1 MADLYCLRLIAN
13 NFKVKLTNQFTQTR
27 FITLNWQQLLT
38 WRWWLQQVFKVS
50 VTTNKWQWYDHIL
63 KFINVLNIH
72 FWETI
77 AMIIYIGSSLL

>member
-1 MADLYCLRLIAN
+1 MVFLSTTLTLMIRLH
-13 NFKVKLTNQFTQTR
+13 
-27 FITLNWQQLLT
+27 
-38 WRWWLQQVFKVS
+38 
-50 VTTNKWQWYDHIL
+50 DHIL